1 MVFER
6 TTLSSLTKN
15 FVFELSLDACGR
27 DPTPEQLLHLQGQ
40 GKTQPILI
48 PGADELSSQGYTP
61 GSQAQGNL
69 SDWVSCAV
77 EDAGVREV
85 EGQRDQLHQ
94 GLTVIGSRCGVGR
107 IDLKR
112 ILKINFLR

>member
-1 MVFER
+1 MKLDRFGKIIFSFPKSNFEIMVFER

-61 GSQAQGNL
+61 GSQA
-69 SDWVSCAV
+69 
-77 EDAGVREV
+77 
-85 EGQRDQLHQ
+85 
-94 GLTVIGSRCGVGR
+94 
-107 IDLKR
+107 
-112 ILKINFLR
+112 